1 MSENTSNNISCS
13 CFELFDENTQKELN
27 NDERTFTGTLIS
39 LICNNSKGINS
50 SGK

>member
-27 NDERTFTGTLIS
+27 NDERTFTGTLIY
-39 LICNNSKGINS
+39 NNSKEINS